1 MGIIDIKRL
10 VKHYDGT
17 PAVDGISMEVRQGE
31 VFALLGPNG
40 AGKTTAI
47 KAMLGLLTPTAGSV
61 IIGGHDV
68 QRHGKAARR
77 QIGYLPEKV
86 AFYDNLTGRQTM
98 AFYAELQ
105 GATDSQGKSLLE
117 TVGLGDDMDKKVGA
131 YSKGMVQRLGLAQA
145 MIGEPAVLVLDEPTS
160 GLDPRGSWQIR
171 QKIKKLNEQGTTIF
185 ISSHILS
192 EVQAVS
198 DRVAI
203 LHRGGLMALDTLD
216 NLSEELNLQPVLK
229 IQVRQPTEEMAE
241 QVRQV
246 DGVST
251 VRLSGNVVEVR
262 CETAAKPNI
271 VNAIEAAG
279 GDIIDFTTEEPSLEE
294 VFLKF
299 TEG

>member
-1 MGIIDIKRL
+1 MGIIDIEGL
-10 VKHYDGT
+10 VKCYNGT
-17 PAVDGISMEVRQGE
+17 PAVDGISMKVRQGE

-40 AGKTTAI
+40 AGKTTTI
-47 KAMLGLLTPTAGSV
+47 KAMLGLLTPTEGR
-61 IIGGHDV
+61 ITIGGHDV
-68 QRHGKAARR
+68 QGQGKKVR
-77 QIGYLPEKV
+77 QQVGYLPEKV

-98 AFYAELQ
+98 AFYAELR
-105 GATDSQGKSLLE
+105 GTDLSQGEELLDMA
-117 TVGLGDDMDKKVGA
+117 GLGGDMDKKVGA

-145 MIGEPAVLVLDEPTS
+145 MIGDPAVLLLDEPTS

-171 QKIKKLNEQGTTIF
+171 QKITALNQQGTTIF

-203 LHRGGLMALDTLD
+203 LHRGDLMALDTLD
-216 NLSEELNLQPVLK
+216 NLSDRLNLQPVLK
-229 IQVRQPTEEMAE
+229 IQVREATEEMVE
-241 QVRQV
+241 RVRQL

-251 VRLSGNVVEVR
+251 VRLSGNTVEVR
-262 CETAAKPNI
+262 CQTTAKPRI
-271 VNAIEAAG
+271 VNALEAAG

-299 TEG
+299 TED

>member
-1 MGIIDIKRL
+1 MGIIDIEGL
-10 VKHYDGT
+10 VKQYNGV
-17 PAVDGISMEVRQGE
+17 PAVNNVNMEIQQGE

-40 AGKTTAI
+40 AGKTTTI
-47 KAMLGLLTPTAGSV
+47 KAMLGLLTPTAGK
-61 IIGGHDV
+61 ITIGGYSV
-68 QRHGKAARR
+68 QVQGKAARR
-77 QIGYLPEKV
+77 QVGYLPEKV

-98 AFYAELQ
+98 VFYAELR
-105 GATDSQGKSLLE
+105 GADVSRGEELLDL
-117 TVGLGDDMDKKVGA
+117 VGLSGDMDKKVGA

-145 MIGEPAVLVLDEPTS
+145 MIGNPPVLVLDEPTS

-171 QKIKKLNEQGTTIF
+171 QKIKTLNEQGTTVF

-203 LHRGGLMALDTLD
+203 MHHGDLMALDTLD
-216 NLSEELNLQPVLK
+216 NLSERLDLQPLLR
-229 IQVRQPTEEMAE
+229 IQVGKPTEDMAE

-246 DGVST
+246 DGVDHVGLIENT
-251 VRLSGNVVEVR
+251 IIVR
-262 CETAAKPNI
+262 CDPAAKPHI
-271 VNAIEAAG
+271 INAIEAAG

-299 TEG
+299 TED